1 MQANTRAGTI
11 RSRRRN
17 RPSNPPGL
25 PGVGRHGIVRLPWLL
40 WLLLFNGLAFL
51 DDFGGGVVR
60 FLGCDN
66 LFGDD

>member
-1 MQANTRAGTI
+1 
-11 RSRRRN
+11 
-17 RPSNPPGL
+17 
-25 PGVGRHGIVRLPWLL
+25 LL

-51 DDFGGGVVR
+51 DDFGGGVVW